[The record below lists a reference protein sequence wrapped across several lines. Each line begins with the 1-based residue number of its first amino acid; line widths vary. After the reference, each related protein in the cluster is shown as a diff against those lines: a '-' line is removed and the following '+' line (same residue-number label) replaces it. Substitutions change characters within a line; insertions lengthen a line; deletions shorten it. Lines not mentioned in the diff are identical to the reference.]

1 MSEET
6 NVETND
12 GTWSGLKKTIIGGLS
27 TAILAGGT
35 WVTTHLFGG
44 SDESKEE
51 HKTEQV
57 APAAQPVINVN
68 LENNNTNQ
76 QKQSGGGTNTII
88 RERVVEK
95 APAEKKEEKKK
106 DETDSPW

>member
-76 QKQSGGGTNTII
+76 QKQSGGTNTII

-95 APAEKKEEKKK
+95 PAEKKEEKKK